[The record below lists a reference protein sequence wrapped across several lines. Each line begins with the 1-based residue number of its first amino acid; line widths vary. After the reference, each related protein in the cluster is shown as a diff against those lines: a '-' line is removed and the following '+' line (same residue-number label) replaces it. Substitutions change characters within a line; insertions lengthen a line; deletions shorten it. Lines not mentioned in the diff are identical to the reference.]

1 MTSIKTLQLPIK
13 NQVVL
18 LTLGIDGRIHYKQHF
33 QQVIHTISP
42 LSFMV
47 FQNQLVNCF
56 NIHVHISK

>member
-18 LTLGIDGRIHYKQHF
+18 LALDGRIHYKQHF
-33 QQVIHTISP
+33 QQVIHTISL

-47 FQNQLVNCF
+47 FQNQLVNSF